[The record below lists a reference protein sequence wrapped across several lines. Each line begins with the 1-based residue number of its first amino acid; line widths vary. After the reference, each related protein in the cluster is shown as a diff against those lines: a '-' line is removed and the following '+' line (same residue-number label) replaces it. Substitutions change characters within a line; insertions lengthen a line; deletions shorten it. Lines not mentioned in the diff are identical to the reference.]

1 MGRLVG
7 DSIFT
12 NNLLEE
18 TIDNN
23 ILFENIER
31 VYGLSNLEFKDF
43 LFLATKEH

>member
-18 TIDNN
+18 T
-23 ILFENIER
+23 IER